1 MIFHTVMLTSESIV
15 IAGLL
20 VLIFILLGWI
30 VILELRLQKVFRGKK
45 AIDLEAVIGDV
56 GKALDEIY
64 SISTTEQNR
73 LRLLEKKVSRSLGKF
88 HTIRFNPFKDQGGNQ
103 SFATC
108 LMDDEG
114 NGVVISSLYSRDKV
128 SVYAKPLE
136 KYTSAYELIEEEEQA
151 IAQAK
156 NH

>member
-1 MIFHTVMLTSESIV
+1 MICGTVILTSESIV

-20 VLIFILLGWI
+20 VLILILLTWI
-30 VILELRLQKVFRGKK
+30 VILELRLQKVFKGKK
-45 AIDLEAVIGDV
+45 ASDLESVIGDI
-56 GKALDEIY
+56 GKALDEIFTK
-64 SISTTEQNR
+64 SATEESR
-73 LRLLEKKVSRSLGKF
+73 LRSLEQKVRGTLGKF
-88 HTIRFNPFKDQGGNQ
+88 HTVRFNPFKDQGGNQ

-136 KYTSAYELIEEEEQA
+136 KYASAYELIEEEEQA
-151 IAQAK
+151 IAGAK